1 MINIRVILIFLILLL
16 IFLMLYYDNTKEYF
30 SDCIIYK
37 KDTNIINEKYYNYG
51 ELQLLYKY
59 FKVAEDD
66 KELIKATYND
76 KKAKNILPETNTINL
91 DKMNRK
97 DHLNKKIVLNDLDP
111 SNADWSVCYFNDNT
125 KKPFDTNIQPDKK
138 VFFNRMKDVKP
149 ICDNITDL
157 TTYGKQDEYSILL
170 QIECNNT
177 NIDIKNTK
185 EPEEEPERVNITKIR
200 IVKYDKTNRSIEPYE
215 EGDEF
220 IKYFFTLDTN
230 LLKFMPI
237 KKQIQFYI
245 FKNQFCNNKYEFE
258 RSNDKCFNINQLG
271 FASIDFINNNEATF
285 SVSQSMDDSNCDTE
299 TITTFDDAK
308 DELKDKLLN
317 KAKMDYKK
325 CKQNIRADY
334 TDDDD
339 IYRSRNNNCVV
350 PRTYLL
356 NHCRYK
362 GCKYHKKS
370 CNYEKDMNGINKY
383 NDILNVDSYN
393 DLDQESVFYIRDNST
408 KHYNTCRKYI
418 NYNTDF
424 YKKITAIEEDN
435 TMSDKDLSN
444 FDKENLYT
452 EFNLL
457 ENVSQDNCIYIFIK
471 NIME

>member
-37 KDTNIINEKYYNYG
+37 NDTNVINEKYYNYG

-66 KELIKATYND
+66 KELIKETYND
-76 KKAKNILPETNTINL
+76 KKAKNILTETNTINL

-97 DHLNKKIVLNDLDP
+97 DHLNKKIVFNDLDR
-111 SNADWSVCYFNDNT
+111 SNSDWSVCYFNDAT
-125 KKPFDTNIQPDKK
+125 KQPFDTNIQPDKK

-157 TTYGKQDEYSILL
+157 KSDTAVNQDEDIILL

-177 NIDIKNTK
+177 NIDIVTNNL
-185 EPEEEPERVNITKIR
+185 EPERVNITKIR
-200 IVKYDKTNRSIEPYE
+200 IVKYDKTNRTIEPYE
-215 EGDEF
+215 ESNEF
-220 IKYFFTLDTN
+220 IKYFFTLNTGT
-230 LLKFMPI
+230 LKFIPI
-237 KKQIQFYI
+237 KRQVQFYI
-245 FKNQFCNNKYEFE
+245 FKNQFCVNKYEFE

-271 FASIDFINNNEATF
+271 FESINFLNNNAMF
-285 SVSQSMDDSNCDTE
+285 FDSQTMDDSNCSTE
-299 TITTFDDAK
+299 FITTFDDVK

-317 KAKMDYKK
+317 KAKIDYKK
-325 CKQNIRADY
+325 CKQNIRSDY
-334 TDDDD
+334 TDDDE

-350 PRTYLL
+350 PNTYLL

-362 GCKYHKKS
+362 GCKYHNKS
-370 CNYEKDMNGINKY
+370 CYYEKDMKSINKY

-393 DLDQESVFYIRDNST
+393 DLDQESVFYIKDNSE

-424 YKKITAIEEDN
+424 YEKIKAIE
-435 TMSDKDLSN
+435 SDKTMADKELIN
-444 FDKENLYT
+444 FDTENLYT
-452 EFNLL
+452 DFNLL